1 MIGVPV
7 PRVNISD
14 LGIAGELGAGGQ
26 GKVRAVRDLLING
39 RWPAA
44 VKIYSSVAVSNANT
58 AVLERIAGFPHQLSP
73 DDSRWLYENTAWP
86 SVIVEDHGA
95 VCGFLMREVPA
106 PYYFGFQTQTLGTR
120 RHLADMAF
128 LLNPDRYISSSGL
141 SVSDRDRLGLLAS
154 VASALSRLHSL
165 GVTVGDLSPK
175 NLLFSLG
182 PPSCFIID
190 CDAMRVR
197 GESVLAQVETPD
209 WEVPTREE
217 RATPASDAYKFG
229 LLAIRLFARDQSSYD
244 RHPLALLSPELNKLA
259 EESLQSHPS
268 RRPPLTEW
276 LPALQ
281 AARITASATAG
292 PGTGS
297 PAGTYMPRPPMT
309 PRRTPAAKPRPQQ
322 PSARRNRRLGG
333 IVGGTAAVIAAAA
346 IATVIG
352 LHATAAPSAAPQ
364 GSTSGPST
372 GGGGSS
378 TSQQA
383 TQVNDLLDSSAASRQ
398 SLASAVQEVDNCSDL
413 SSAISA
419 ISAVAH
425 QRSDEYSQASGL
437 STTALPNGAALKS
450 DLLSALG
457 YSVDADKDFLT
468 WAQEQLNDGCQ
479 GTASDTPAYSA
490 GITASAHA
498 VTAKNDFLGL
508 WNPVASSQGL
518 PTRSQQGI

>member
-1 MIGVPV
+1 MEIREALRW
-7 PRVNISD
+7 RVSD
-14 LGIAGELGAGGQ
+14 
-26 GKVRAVRDLLING
+26 N
-39 RWPAA
+39 PP
-44 VKIYSSVAVSNANT
+44 T
-58 AVLERIAGFPHQLSP
+58 VLERIAGFPQQLSP
-73 DDSRWLYENTAWP
+73 DDGSWLYENTAWP
-86 SVIVEDHGA
+86 SVIVEDRGA
-95 VCGFLMREVPA
+95 VCGFLMRIVPDA
-106 PYYFGFQTQTLGTR
+106 YYFGFQTQTLGTR

-128 LLNPDRYISSSGL
+128 LLNSDRYISNSGL

-154 VASALSRLHSL
+154 VAGALSRLHLL

-175 NLLFSLG
+175 NLLFSLA

-209 WEVPTREE
+209 WEIPIREE

-244 RHPLALLSPELNKLA
+244 RNPLAVLSPKLNKLA
-259 EESLQSHPS
+259 EKSLQSNPS

-281 AARITASATAG
+281 ATSITASATAA
-292 PGTGS
+292 PATLSVTRTYVPRS
-297 PAGTYMPRPPMT
+297 PVT
-309 PRRTPAAKPRPQQ
+309 PKPTPAAQLPAQQ
-322 PSARRNRRLGG
+322 PPAQRGRRARAVL
-333 IVGGTAAVIAAAA
+333 GGTAAFIAAAA
-346 IATVIG
+346 IATAIG
-352 LHATAAPSAAPQ
+352 LHATAAPSAASPQ
-364 GSTSGPST
+364 SSTSGPST
-372 GGGGSS
+372 AGGGSS
-378 TSQQA
+378 ARQQA
-383 TQVNDLLDSSAASRQ
+383 TQINDLLDSSAASRQ
-398 SLASAVQEVDNCSDL
+398 SLTSAVQDVYTCSDL

-425 QRSDEYSQASGL
+425 QRSDEYRRASGL
-437 STTALPNGAALKS
+437 PTTALPNGAALKS

-457 YSVDADKDFLT
+457 YSVDADKEFLT
-468 WAQEQLNDGCQ
+468 WAQEQLNNGCRD
-479 GTASDTPAYSA
+479 TASDTPAYSA
-490 GITASAHA
+490 GVAASAHA